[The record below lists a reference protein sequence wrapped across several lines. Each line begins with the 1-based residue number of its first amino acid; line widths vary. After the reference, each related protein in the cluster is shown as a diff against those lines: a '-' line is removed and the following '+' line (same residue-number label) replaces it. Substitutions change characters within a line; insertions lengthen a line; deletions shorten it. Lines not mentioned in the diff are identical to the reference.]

1 MPKPRESTVDITR
14 RMCDWMWM
22 WFICSDRESWCH

>member
-22 WFICSDRESWCH
+22 WFICSWSWIV